1 MRDEVRRGALR
12 AVGANLLIWLVAA
25 AAGIVPPA
33 ADSIATVVGVAIAS
47 AAGVAGAGLVAG
59 RFVGSWTRREWN
71 VAAVVVLLLSM
82 GSPIALA
89 IGAIPVSP
97 FDPENTLLAAYAT
110 GIGAIYAILHVTTFA
125 AVQQTVAREFRG

>member
-1 MRDEVRRGALR
+1 MRDAVRRGALR

-25 AAGIVPPA
+25 AVGIVPPA

-47 AAGVAGAGLVAG
+47 AAGVIGAGLVAG
-59 RFVGSWTRREWN
+59 RFVGSWTRRSWN
-71 VAAVVVLLLSM
+71 VTAVVVLLLSM
-82 GSPIALA
+82 GSPIALV

-97 FDPENTLLAAYAT
+97 FDPENALLNSFAT
-110 GIGAIYAILHVTTFA
+110 GIGAIYAVLHVTTFA

>member
-1 MRDEVRRGALR
+1 MRDAVRRGALR

-25 AAGIVPPA
+25 AVGIVPPA

-82 GSPIALA
+82 GSPLALA